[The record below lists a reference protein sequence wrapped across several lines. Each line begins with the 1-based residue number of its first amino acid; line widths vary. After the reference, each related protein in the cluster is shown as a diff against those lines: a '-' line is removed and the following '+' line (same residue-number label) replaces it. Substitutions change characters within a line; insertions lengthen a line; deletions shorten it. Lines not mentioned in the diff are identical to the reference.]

1 LSLLAS
7 DNYKVRRGIGLSGL
21 LIALTVA
28 ACGGSDVGDIPTTS
42 HPLATTVTTS
52 DEMTSTTNQGP
63 QDAPRLFDAA
73 SPAGIY
79 RMTVGET
86 SALRLGPDAETPRV
100 EGKSVL
106 LIEVAFL
113 DDPGYKEW
121 ELRAVAPGE
130 TAITIFGPA
139 GESTFEFVVVN

>member
-1 LSLLAS
+1 MAS
-7 DNYKVRRGIGLSGL
+7 DNYRVRRGIGLSGL
-21 LIALTVA
+21 LIALTVT
-28 ACGGSDVGDIPTTS
+28 ACGGSDIAEIPTTT
-42 HPLATTVTTS
+42 HPLATTVTS
-52 DEMTSTTNQGP
+52 SVEMTSTTNQEP

-73 SPAGIY
+73 SPAGLY
-79 RMTVGET
+79 RMMVGQT
-86 SALRLGPDAETPRV
+86 SALRLSPGAEPPRV

-106 LIEVAFL
+106 LIEVAYL

-139 GESTFEFVVVN
+139 AESTFEFVVIN